1 MADVI
6 YITKEGDMVDLICF
20 RHYGHT
26 VGTTEK
32 VLAANPG
39 LAELGPVPPKGTE
52 IVLPDLGAPEQQPPV
67 QETVRL
73 WD

>member
-1 MADVI
+1 VADVT
-6 YITKEGDMVDLICF
+6 YITKDGDMVDLICF

-26 VGTTEK
+26 LGTAEK

-39 LAELGPVPPKGTE
+39 LAGLGPLPPKGTR
-52 IVLPDLGAPEQQPPV
+52 ILLPDLGAPVKQTAV
-67 QETVRL
+67 KKTVRL